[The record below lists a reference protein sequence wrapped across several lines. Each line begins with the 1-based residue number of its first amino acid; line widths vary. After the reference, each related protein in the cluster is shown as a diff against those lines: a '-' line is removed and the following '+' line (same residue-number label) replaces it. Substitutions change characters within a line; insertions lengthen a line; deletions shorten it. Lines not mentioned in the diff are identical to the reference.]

1 MKHPLP
7 RIICLAA
14 IAGFGWL
21 LPPFHVV
28 SLPKSPQQEPAGA
41 SAVAAS
47 FWEKAMLPAAGKAVP
62 VPDLLAALTKDPNA
76 ARQQFGHLPGLGST
90 TCFLVRGSGRVT
102 AVEKDGV
109 RISLDGAAGSVEVQ
123 LATDLIFGNTV
134 RDASGLINAS
144 SYPNSQDF

>member
-76 ARQQFGHLPGLGST
+76 ARHQFAHFPGLAST
-90 TCFLVRGSGRVT
+90 TSSFLS
-102 AVEKDGV
+102 
-109 RISLDGAAGSVEVQ
+109 
-123 LATDLIFGNTV
+123 
-134 RDASGLINAS
+134 ASAPLT
-144 SYPNSQDF
+144 